1 MPQQSAQMAGKSTKL
16 MESATL
22 PSRAEKEQFYTD
34 FSAKIGQK
42 QLSKFY
48 EALFVKPGKRIELD
62 GGRIRLSDFWRGSD
76 TPVGHARKGFCI
88 STSD

>member
-1 MPQQSAQMAGKSTKL
+1 MAGKSTKL
-16 MESATL
+16 MESATV
-22 PSRAEKEQFYTD
+22 PSRAEKGWFYTD
-34 FSAKIGQK
+34 LSAEFDQK
-42 QLSKFY
+42 QLLKFY
-48 EALFVKPGKRIELD
+48 EALFVKTGKRIELD